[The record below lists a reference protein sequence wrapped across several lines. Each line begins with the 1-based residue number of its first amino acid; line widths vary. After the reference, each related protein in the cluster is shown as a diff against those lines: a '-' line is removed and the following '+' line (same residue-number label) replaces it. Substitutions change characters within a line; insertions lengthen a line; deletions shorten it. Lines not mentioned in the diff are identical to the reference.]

1 MVTYVRD
8 HSSSC
13 VHCLHIRKGK
23 EVVGTGIGTFRR
35 GPVMQLGHRVL
46 KDMGAV
52 LAAPY
57 AAILTMV
64 EVATRTVQYV
74 PAVDAASRGIGKCSD
89 Y

>member
-1 MVTYVRD
+1 
-8 HSSSC
+8 
-13 VHCLHIRKGK
+13 
-23 EVVGTGIGTFRR
+23 
-35 GPVMQLGHRVL
+35 MQLGHRVL